1 MDDFI
6 NYKIVKYNE
15 QYKKE
20 WDFFVNIESIN
31 GTFLH
36 TRNFLNYHPKGR
48 FIDNSYMIYDR
59 KGKLAAVIPACLV
72 IKNEKKVLCS
82 HKGSTFGGIVINK
95 KNYRV
100 EKIISIVE
108 IIEKQAIKEEI
119 DEIEYKVTSSV
130 YSIEPDSLFEYIFFN
145 KGYKE
150 YKELNLLVNY
160 SNYNDNII
168 KNLSKGKKYSVSK
181 SEKAGCK
188 FIQLDSK
195 NEIIEFYNI
204 LCNNLNKYNV
214 KPVHTVDE
222 LIEFK
227 DFRLKNG
234 CSFFGIEL
242 NQKIVAGAMMF
253 YFNKVNV
260 AHTQYLCALPEYD
273 GLSPMS
279 FLYYSLIKE
288 MKIRGYKK
296 LTWGIVTEEQGK
308 YLNMGLANSKEAFG
322 GEYSINRI
330 YSKIL
335 K

>member
-1 MDDFI
+1 MDDFT

-20 WDFFVNIESIN
+20 WDLFVNVESIN

-36 TRNFLNYHPKGR
+36 TRDFLNYHPKGR
-48 FIDNSYMIYDR
+48 FIDNSYMIYD
-59 KGKLAAVIPACLV
+59 KKDKLAAVVPACLV
-72 IKNEKKVLCS
+72 MKNEKKVLYS

-100 EKIISIVE
+100 EKIMLIVE
-108 IIEKQAIKEEI
+108 IIEKQVIKEEI
-119 DEIEYKVTSSV
+119 DEIEYKFTSSV
-130 YSIEPDSLFEYIFFN
+130 YSTEPDSLFEYIFFN
-145 KGYKE
+145 KGYNE

-188 FIQLDSK
+188 FIQLNSK

-204 LCNNLNKYNV
+204 LCHNLNKYNV
-214 KPVHTVDE
+214 KPVHTLNE

-227 DFRLKNG
+227 DFRLRNE

-288 MKIRGYKK
+288 MKTRGYKK
-296 LTWGIVTEEQGK
+296 LTWGIVTEEHGK